1 MRKYIILVV
10 GPVLPEFYRGRCIT
24 VALSG
29 LDFAKEMMA
38 EIAREFQQAGENF
51 RSRDL
56 RPKRQ
61 KSPKQSRVLGSLQS
75 GHIETGF

>member
-10 GPVLPEFYRGRCIT
+10 GPVLPGFYRDRCIT

-29 LDFAKEMMA
+29 LDFAKEMMT

-51 RSRDL
+51 WSRDL
-56 RPKRQ
+56 RHKRQ
-61 KSPKQSRVLGSLQS
+61 KSPQQSRVWGSLQS